1 MKEIRNKTGKPL
13 RVPLP
18 QGKTLHLGPR
28 QVGEITAQTV
38 DHPPFQE
45 MVDAGQIEILGEGDP
60 KSPHPFKEEPEL
72 P

>member
-1 MKEIRNKTGKPL
+1 MKVIRNTTTRPL

-28 QVGEITAQTV
+28 KQGEVTGPTL

-45 MVDAGQIEILGEGDP
+45 MVEAGEIEVIGEGEP
-60 KSPHPFKEEPEL
+60 KSQHPFKEEEPL